1 MGRGRATDS
10 ESRFLR
16 YVEGLVSVIGHADRA
31 RPLRDYC
38 LGLMVSRG
46 RKSVEPM
53 AATTA
58 PDRTSA
64 QHQSLLH
71 FVGAANWSDENVLA
85 KVREMVLPEI
95 TNTAD
100 NSASKRTAKS
110 RYHCR
115 SLTTTPAC
123 RWRTSFI
130 CPKAGLKIARDGARP
145 ECPKRSAFRPSLRSR
160 LLKSVGP
167 ARRGS
172 PAATCCSTLAT
183 VTIPSYARAFPRR
196 G

>member
-38 LGLMVSRG
+38 LGLMVSCG

-53 AATTA
+53 AAATA

-71 FVGAANWSDENVLA
+71 FVGTANWSD
-85 KVREMVLPEI
+85 
-95 TNTAD
+95 D
-100 NSASKRTAKS
+100 
-110 RYHCR
+110 
-115 SLTTTPAC
+115 
-123 RWRTSFI
+123 
-130 CPKAGLKIARDGARP
+130 
-145 ECPKRSAFRPSLRSR
+145 
-160 LLKSVGP
+160 
-167 ARRGS
+167 
-172 PAATCCSTLAT
+172 
-183 VTIPSYARAFPRR
+183 RAIQ
-196 G
+196 

>member
-71 FVGAANWSDENVLA
+71 FVGAANCSDENVLA

-95 TNTAD
+95 ERHGMLEAWTID
-100 NSASKRTAKS
+100 DSGFPKKRTTLGWGFP
-110 RYHCR
+110 CR
-115 SLTTTPAC
+115 VLD
-123 RWRTSFI
+123 RTI
-130 CPKAGLKIARDGARP
+130 YGA
-145 ECPKRSAFRPSLRSR
+145 EK
-160 LLKSVGP
+160 
-167 ARRGS
+167 
-172 PAATCCSTLAT
+172 
-183 VTIPSYARAFPRR
+183 
-196 G
+196 

>member
-85 KVREMVLPEI
+85 KGNCSRRC
-95 TNTAD
+95 AQG
-100 NSASKRTAKS
+100 RT
-110 RYHCR
+110 CR
-115 SLTTTPAC
+115 QRQSIQ
-123 RWRTSFI
+123 S
-130 CPKAGLKIARDGARP
+130 
-145 ECPKRSAFRPSLRSR
+145 
-160 LLKSVGP
+160 
-167 ARRGS
+167 
-172 PAATCCSTLAT
+172 
-183 VTIPSYARAFPRR
+183 
-196 G
+196 